1 VSFIAGSSLNNNCKI
16 IQGVIVMDM
25 DFAIISAGLKNGWE
39 TFKNNAVAY
48 IVGLLILIVAAV
60 LCILVIPI
68 VLIAPLMYG
77 YYYMVVKGSR
87 GEKVEI
93 GDMFIAFKSV
103 SAFIRSWIYWIVY
116 FVVLLII
123 GVIAY
128 LISSLVSV
136 MLGSLIQ
143 SLLTLI
149 WALIAFFSIYVYI
162 MSPSK
167 NAIDAYKEGLSILK
181 SNLLMTIVTY
191 IVYCVLCFIGFLLIG
206 FGIFVTFPIALV
218 FTVSV
223 LKVLRPDIRDEA

>member
-1 VSFIAGSSLNNNCKI
+1 
-16 IQGVIVMDM
+16 MDM

-48 IVGLLILIVAAV
+48 IVGLLILIVAGV
-60 LCILVIPI
+60 LCFLVIPI

-77 YYYMVVKGSR
+77 YYYMAVKGSR

-103 SAFIRSWIYWIVY
+103 GAFIRSWIYWIVY
-116 FVVLLII
+116 FIALIII

-128 LISSLVSV
+128 LISIVSV
-136 MLGSLIQ
+136 TLGSLIQ

-149 WALIAFFSIYVYI
+149 WALVAFFSIYVYI
-162 MSPSK
+162 MSPSRS
-167 NAIDAYKEGLSILK
+167 AIDAYKEGLNILK
-181 SNLLMTIVTY
+181 SNLIMTIVTY

-206 FGIFVTFPIALV
+206 FGILVTFPIALV

-223 LKVLRPDIRDEA
+223 LKVLRPDIRDEV